1 MTVTDFRSPELR
13 FSTEET
19 VRLFRQAPLDCQ
31 LATLWQ
37 VYKTLGQAFGTVAP
51 LALFS
56 QAVQQLV
63 QQVQQMS
70 REEQLDVCRELL
82 GHADTRFT
90 HAYQHLSLNMKLAFW
105 HRLFYRGQHL
115 PWDALVNEA
124 NQQADTRLLKSRLDT
139 MGLNERIHFLRQV
152 VD

>member
-1 MTVTDFRSPELR
+1 MTVADFRSPDLR

-37 VYKTLGQAFGTVAP
+37 AHNTLGHAFGTVAP

-56 QAVQQLV
+56 QAVQRLV

-70 REEQLDVCRELL
+70 REEQLDICREIL
-82 GHADTRFT
+82 GHADTRFA
-90 HAYQHLSLNMKLAFW
+90 HAYQDLSPNMKLAFW
-105 HRLFYRGQHL
+105 HRLFAQGRNL
-115 PWDALVNEA
+115 PWSTIVHQAHR
-124 NQQADTRLLKSRLDT
+124 QADTALLQSRLTT
-139 MGLNERIHFLRQV
+139 MGLNERIHFLQQV
-152 VD
+152 IA